1 MDQRV
6 VDIRNSNWVH
16 IIQDRQE
23 SGLSIK
29 KWCAQNHIGEGSYY
43 YHLHKLRM
51 LALEDS
57 GSQKKESMEL
67 LEPPAP
73 VAANAFVPVAVN
85 GDAESHDGVS
95 LRVTRGDLVIEVS
108 NDASDGILS
117 LVREVMVHAS

>member
-6 VDIRNSNWVH
+6 IDIRNSNWIH

-57 GSQKKESMEL
+57 GSQKKESME
-67 LEPPAP
+67 PPGATR
-73 VAANAFVPVAVN
+73 
-85 GDAESHDGVS
+85 SCCS
-95 LRVTRGDLVIEVS
+95 QRLRS
-108 NDASDGILS
+108 CC
-117 LVREVMVHAS
+117 REW